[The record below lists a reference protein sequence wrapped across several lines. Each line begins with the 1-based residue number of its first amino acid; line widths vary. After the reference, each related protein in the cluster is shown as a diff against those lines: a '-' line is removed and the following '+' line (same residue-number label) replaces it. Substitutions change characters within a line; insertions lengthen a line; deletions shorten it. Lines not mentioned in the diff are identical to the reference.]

1 MKLKII
7 IASILVLAS
16 SCKQDPPAEAPATAT
31 QTAVQ
36 AVEEKPSVYGAEFM
50 DMSDEAQATL
60 IKSGDPAKVRDLVAY
75 KLYEFG
81 NAAGEGTVGPLQVGN
96 KKVEQP
102 LMIGLRQSRMLVAK
116 LGGAPSDCDVEC
128 QNTHLNQVAE
138 PLTGGLLYKAD
149 GSVDAAM
156 LKTLIEK
163 MQFGAGDSVL
173 GIPATAVYASFKP
186 TLREYALVFRTL
198 NKIGPDVV
206 KGEFNAALADAGDDK
221 DAMSTFYRRFVNMND
236 VVGQSGLQKSNRHAV
251 ATGFWMRRMAD
262 GTLPLIE
269 ETLKKTLVEF
279 DKPLHDEVF
288 SAK

>member
-269 ETLKKTLVEF
+269 ETLKKTVFEF

>member
-1 MKLKII
+1 VKLKII

-31 QTAVQ
+31 QTVVQ

>member
-1 MKLKII
+1 MKSKII
-7 IASILVLAS
+7 IATILVLAS
-16 SCKQDPPAEAPATAT
+16 SCKQDPPAEAPATAA

-50 DMSDEAQATL
+50 EMSDEAQATL

-81 NAAGEGTVGPLQVGN
+81 NAAGEGSVGPLQVGD

-138 PLTGGLLYKAD
+138 PLTGGLFYKTD
-149 GSVDAAM
+149 GSIDSAM

-163 MQFGAGDSVL
+163 VQFGAGDTVL

-206 KGEFNAALADAGDDK
+206 KGEFDAALADAGDDK

-288 SAK
+288 SAQ

>member
-1 MKLKII
+1 VKSKII

-16 SCKQDPPAEAPATAT
+16 SCKQDPPTEAPATAA

-60 IKSGDPAKVRDLVAY
+60 IKSGDPTKVRDIVSY

-81 NAAGEGTVGPLQVGN
+81 NAAGEGSVGPLQVGN

-149 GSVDAAM
+149 GSVDSAM
-156 LKTLIEK
+156 LKILIEK
-163 MQFGAGDSVL
+163 VQFGAGDTVL

-206 KGEFNAALADAGDDK
+206 KGEFEAALADAGDDK

>member
-1 MKLKII
+1 VKLKII